1 MTISNTSGIRG
12 CRFGISDLE
21 SATNK
26 PPRMYKD
33 KRISLVMPC
42 LNEEQGLRQVYRDL
56 PALVDEVIVVDN
68 NSTDQTAA
76 VARELGAAVIV
87 EKRRG
92 YGLAYKSGLRR
103 ATGDIIVT
111 MDGDGTY
118 PRNFI
123 PVLLDVMFDEGY
135 DFISCDRTG
144 HKDKPSNWLRVF
156 GNDVLNFFIFVMF
169 FFKIRDSQS
178 GMWVFKRELLS
189 RMNLTSDTMAFSE
202 EIKVE
207 AFTLKGISAKELP
220 IYYKERH
227 GVSKLRIWRD
237 GLYNLLFLF
246 KKRFGLLGP
255 AEPLV
260 PRADSAVK
268 KSLTTTRE

>member
-1 MTISNTSGIRG
+1 MDYG
-12 CRFGISDLE
+12 
-21 SATNK
+21 
-26 PPRMYKD
+26 

-42 LNEEQGLRQVYRDL
+42 LNEEKGLPEIYRDL

-68 NSTDQTAA
+68 GSTDNTAA
-76 VARELGAAVIV
+76 VARSLGATVIT

-92 YGLAYKSGLRR
+92 YGIAYKTGLRH
-103 ATGDIIVT
+103 ASGDIIVT

-123 PVLLDVMFDEGY
+123 PVLLDVMFEEGY

-156 GNDVLNFFIFVMF
+156 GNDVLNAFIFFMF

-207 AFTLKGISAKELP
+207 AFTLRGIRAKELP

-237 GLYNLLFLF
+237 GFYNLYFLF
-246 KKRFGLLGP
+246 KKRFGLLGR
-255 AEPLV
+255 AEPIL
-260 PRADSAVK
+260 PRRDTSVQPELAA
-268 KSLTTTRE
+268 TRE